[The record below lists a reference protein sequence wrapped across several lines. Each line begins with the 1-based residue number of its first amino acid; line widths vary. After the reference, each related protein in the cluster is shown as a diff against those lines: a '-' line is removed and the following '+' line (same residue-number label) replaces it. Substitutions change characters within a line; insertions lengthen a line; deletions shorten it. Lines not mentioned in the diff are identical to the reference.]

1 MSNQVHGFLVD
12 RLIIEARKWIPDDA
26 TYKDIEDYV
35 YHGCK
40 GADVEIFTVSPGA
53 ADIYQVEQA
62 ASLFDVGL
70 TAADRD
76 YDFGWEAVEA
86 KANEIS
92 DALSAEFKK
101 AGLPGTIYF
110 GQDDNDGSYGL
121 RYHVALEALPNV
133 TIPAG
138 EQGDAMSTTPCWDD
152 FALSYNPFPVCPWCG
167 AEVRDAW
174 ELDLR
179 NDGQSVETD
188 CDKCDRLMVV
198 FVHHAVTYSTRK
210 TKEG

>member
-86 KANEIS
+86 KACEIA
-92 DALSAEFKK
+92 DALKARMGDFTTDTAPGVLQRNALKDAINMVASLKKMKDEVEAKK
-101 AGLPGTIYF
+101 A
-110 GQDDNDGSYGL
+110 
-121 RYHVALEALPNV
+121 
-133 TIPAG
+133 
-138 EQGDAMSTTPCWDD
+138 
-152 FALSYNPFPVCPWCG
+152 
-167 AEVRDAW
+167 
-174 ELDLR
+174 
-179 NDGQSVETD
+179 
-188 CDKCDRLMVV
+188 K
-198 FVHHAVTYSTRK
+198 
-210 TKEG
+210 